1 MAVARIA
8 EFIVAP
14 ECGAASKEPR
24 VGIPHET
31 VESDALE
38 VSVLESGGIFQ
49 AVTQQAVEKDVRQ
62 PDERRGHQR
71 VAMGRNREEKQDDR
85 QHEKVA
91 EVVAGRAH
99 ARPAEVAQHK
109 EIGRE
114 EEDGEQQP
122 AEMQIAV
129 KQQRQDEQDS
139 LFDTEK
145 QGWTSEHGRSFSLK
159 KFASLKR

>member
-14 ECGAASKEPR
+14 ECWPQALCAR

-62 PDERRGHQR
+62 PDERGSHKR
-71 VAMGRNREEKQDDR
+71 VAVGRNRKEKQDDR

-91 EVVAGRAH
+91 EVVASRAY
-99 ARPAEVAQHK
+99 ARPCE
-109 EIGRE
+109 
-114 EEDGEQQP
+114 
-122 AEMQIAV
+122 
-129 KQQRQDEQDS
+129 
-139 LFDTEK
+139 
-145 QGWTSEHGRSFSLK
+145 
-159 KFASLKR
+159 